1 MTQQEIVDA
10 LKERRMT
17 EILELIEDAKSGNLE
32 ELELVESLGLLA
44 DETLNKEVIRLL
56 EELGVTIIYLSGEE
70 EDEEEDENDE
80 V

>member
-1 MTQQEIVDA
+1 MTQQEIVDT

-17 EILELIEDAKSGNLE
+17 EILELIEDAKSGDLE

-56 EELGVTIIYLSGEE
+56 EELGVTIIYLSGDE
-70 EDEEEDENDE
+70 EDEEEDEDDE

>member
-1 MTQQEIVDA
+1 MTQQEIIDT
-10 LKERRMT
+10 LKEKRMT
-17 EILELIEDAKSGNLE
+17 EILELIYDAKSGDLE

-56 EELGVTIIYLSGEE
+56 EELGVTMIYLSGDEEDNDE
-70 EDEEEDENDE
+70 EDEE

>member
-17 EILELIEDAKSGNLE
+17 EILELIEDAKSGDLE

-44 DETLNKEVIRLL
+44 DEMLNKEVIRLL
-56 EELGVTIIYLSGEE
+56 EELGVTIIYLSGDE
-70 EDEEEDENDE
+70 EDEEEDEDDE

>member
-56 EELGVTIIYLSGEE
+56 EELGVTIIYLSGDE
-70 EDEEEDENDE
+70 EDEEEDEDDE

>member
-32 ELELVESLGLLA
+32 DLELVESLGLLA

>member
-1 MTQQEIVDA
+1 MTQQEIIDT
-10 LKERRMT
+10 LKEKRMT
-17 EILELIEDAKSGNLE
+17 EILELIYDAKSGDLE

-56 EELGVTIIYLSGEE
+56 EELGVTMIYLSGDEEDDDE
-70 EDEEEDENDE
+70 EDEE